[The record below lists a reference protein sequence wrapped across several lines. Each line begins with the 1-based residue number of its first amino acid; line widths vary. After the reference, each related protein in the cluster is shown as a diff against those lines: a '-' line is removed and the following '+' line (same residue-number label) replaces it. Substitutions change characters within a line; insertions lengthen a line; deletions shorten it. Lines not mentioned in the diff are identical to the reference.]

1 MPALNSS
8 LDLGAGVSLGELR
21 GDLDLW
27 IERLP
32 DTAEQVAFDVSAR
45 ARLEIQQIGNGTVA
59 VVASLA
65 ERIGFPNEQI
75 EPVISALGSMVKV
88 LRTSLSAFKA
98 AAKAFLADQVADL
111 IKMLSEAV
119 VDLLESLADLSKL
132 CAAIPVAG
140 WIVAACIQMVKACAA
155 VGRLFQSWFDKPK
168 RPFCEFLDLAHWAGP
183 ADRNAASDLLALTD
197 LRFNSGDIT
206 RAFLPPPERG
216 MREIEMYGGIHSR
229 ISGFCF
235 APVIGSDLCAQAPV
249 WLSETPPE
257 NGAERG
263 AWKAAWFRAAYFR
276 DPGPWLRGPWLS
288 GRESR
293 CEPTRRGNIASM
305 TKAQQTRAER
315 SVQPLSVYPKATA
328 IAGSLFSQASGVGP
342 LSLCVDWHAIGS
354 AWANAFI
361 TDDPARGWLAK
372 SGSAGTVGGCKAQ
385 WVGRYTGSDPDPLA
399 HATFIYD
406 HGPDRTVLPFSTRFG
421 PPTGIGPVALPP
433 DFVDFLET
441 KMPGLPVQMFPDG
454 YRAGIYGDCA
464 APNGTAHGIHTI
476 RYACLKLAERQQTI
490 ARTDA
495 AAYVPAQVLKTSP
508 IRHILEDTRAR
519 ILAGGARGV
528 DLDMAR
534 NTGGDE
540 WRAACLSAKKTSLVQ
555 GTPPP
560 PASSAGSSDL
570 TLPVSDPAGSPS
582 GGGGGGA
589 LLALG
594 GLAAAVAVLGGG
606 RA

>member
-1 MPALNSS
+1 VPALNSS

-32 DTAEQVAFDVSAR
+32 DTAEQVSFDVSAR
-45 ARLEIQQIGNGTVA
+45 ARLEIQQIGSGTVS
-59 VVASLA
+59 VIASLA

-75 EPVISALGSMVKV
+75 EPVIGALGSMVKV
-88 LRTSLSAFKA
+88 LKTSLSAFKT

-119 VDLLESLADLSKL
+119 VDLLDSLADLSKI

-140 WIVAACIQMVKACAA
+140 WIVAAAVQVIKAAAA
-155 VGRLFQSWFDKPK
+155 VGRLWRSWFDKPK
-168 RPFCEFLDLAHWAGP
+168 RKYCEFLDLVHWAGP
-183 ADRNAASDLLALTD
+183 ADRNAANDLLALTD
-197 LRFNSGDIT
+197 LRFHSGDIT
-206 RAFLPPPERG
+206 RAFLPPPEPG
-216 MREIEMYGGIHSR
+216 MREIDMYGGSR
-229 ISGFCF
+229 SAISGFCF

-249 WLSETPPE
+249 WLSKTPPE
-257 NGAERG
+257 NAGERA

-288 GRESR
+288 GRASR
-293 CEPTRRGNIASM
+293 CEPSRRGNIGSM
-305 TKAQQTRAER
+305 TETQLTRAER
-315 SVQPLSVYPKATA
+315 SVQPLSVYPKATV

-361 TDDPARGWLAK
+361 TDDPAHGWLAK
-372 SGSAGTVGGCKAQ
+372 YGSAGTVGGCDAQ
-385 WVGRYTGSDPDPLA
+385 WAWGSIHDPLA
-399 HATFIYD
+399 NATFIYD

-421 PPTGIGPVALPP
+421 PPTGIGPVALRP

-441 KMPGLPVQMFPDG
+441 KTPGLPVRMWPNLFAP
-454 YRAGIYGDCA
+454 GIYGKCA

-476 RYACLKLAERQQTI
+476 RYACLKLAARQQAI

-495 AAYVPAQVLKTSP
+495 AAYVPSQLLKTSP

-519 ILAGGARGV
+519 ILAGGAQGV

-534 NTGGDE
+534 NTGGDA
-540 WRAACLSAKKTSLVQ
+540 WRAACLNAKKTSLVQ

-560 PASSAGSSDL
+560 RSSSAGSSDL

-594 GLAAAVAVLGGG
+594 GLAAAVAVLGGARG
-606 RA
+606 